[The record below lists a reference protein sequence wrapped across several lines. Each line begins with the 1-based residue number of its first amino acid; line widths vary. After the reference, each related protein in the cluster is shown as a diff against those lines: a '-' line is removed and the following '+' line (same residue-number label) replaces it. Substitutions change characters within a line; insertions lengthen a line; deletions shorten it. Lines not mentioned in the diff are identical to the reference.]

1 MADERRRT
9 SDDGDTDTQSLRE
22 ERGESGAPAEPRE
35 ALGDVPLAPHSAG
48 VLGVGAAPSSDDSS
62 MPETAEAD
70 LRAAR
75 THAKN

>member
-22 ERGESGAPAEPRE
+22 ERGESGAPADPRE
-35 ALGDVPLAPHSAG
+35 ALAEVPLAPHSAG
-48 VLGVGAAPSSDDSS
+48 ALGVAAAPSSDDSS

-70 LRAAR
+70 VRAAR
-75 THAKN
+75 KRAKK